1 VPFQQAAFATPAPVG
16 TLGGAV
22 LIASRAIVDEV
33 LLRLFLVTGVVWALT
48 QWAGTHRTMA
58 AVYGVF
64 AAAFLQT
71 VLYMPGVNAIGFAST
86 GSTVAFVA
94 MTVVTP
100 ALVFG
105 LLYWKRGLATAL
117 VAHAS
122 ALVAL
127 ALMI

>member
-1 VPFQQAAFATPAPVG
+1 
-16 TLGGAV
+16 
-22 LIASRAIVDEV
+22 
-33 LLRLFLVTGVVWALT
+33 VVWALT

-64 AAAFLQT
+64 GAAFLQA
-71 VLYMPGVNAIGFAST
+71 VLYMPGVNAIGFASAGT
-86 GSTVAFVA
+86 TVAFVA